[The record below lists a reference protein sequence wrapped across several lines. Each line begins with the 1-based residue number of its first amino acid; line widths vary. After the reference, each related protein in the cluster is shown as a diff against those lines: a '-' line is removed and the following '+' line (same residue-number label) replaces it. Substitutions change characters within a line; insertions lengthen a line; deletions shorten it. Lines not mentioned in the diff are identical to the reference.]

1 MTKSL
6 TLTKFFT
13 ALILG
18 AFVLS
23 GCSSANQGDVVT
35 AGSSAGKVVYGKI
48 VSARS
53 VTIKESKNLSDNAL
67 GGIGG
72 GVAGGIAGST
82 IGGGKGQDVATV
94 GGVLAGAV
102 LGAVIQDQLSTAK
115 GFEYIVELDAPKT
128 TSSKTKRKVST
139 ERGSSRPVEEDIQD
153 SVVVDERGSD
163 ALSVI
168 QKDETQIPVGTRVM
182 VIIRDDGTRIVPSAR

>member
-1 MTKSL
+1 MTHS
-6 TLTKFFT
+6 LTKFFA
-13 ALILG
+13 ALIIG
-18 AFVLS
+18 AFALS
-23 GCSSANQGDVVT
+23 GCSSANQSDVVT
-35 AGSSAGKVVYGKI
+35 AGSTAGKVMYGTV
-48 VSARS
+48 VSSRS

-102 LGAVIQDQLSTAK
+102 LGAVIQDQLSTTK
-115 GFEYIVELDAPKT
+115 GFEYIVELDAPKAS
-128 TSSKTKRKVST
+128 SSKTKRSLRT
-139 ERGSSRPVEEDIQD
+139 ERGSKNAVEEDIQD
-153 SVVVDERGSD
+153 SVVMDERASD

-168 QKDETQIPVGTRVM
+168 QKDETPIAIGTRVM
-182 VIIRDDGTRIVPSAR
+182 VIMRDDGTRIVPSVR